1 MKLTTGVW
9 VLELKWQSISFLKD
23 SGIADIT
30 ETMDGLKT
38 KIDNVKDTLEKNGQS
53 TENALLKSLEEEY
66 KALDEI
72 RKYGK
77 TLNGF
82 EKTFVKFLVVLLKI

>member
-1 MKLTTGVW
+1 MR
-9 VLELKWQSISFLKD
+9 VLELKAIDKFLKD

-53 TENALLKSLEEEY
+53 TENALLKSLEEEPTP
-66 KALDEI
+66 LDEI

-82 EKTFVKFLVVLLKI
+82 EKHLSSLLVVLLKI